1 MAKVPKKVM
10 LDLPLKIALSEEGA
24 TSFIYNKKK
33 LSRLKMV
40 DNTEESGIVLS
51 NFAPSSLQKLIL
63 LDYVSKIELSL
74 PEFTTSRQEIIDL
87 GKLIVFSMLYRQFS
101 AQVQKDLLVTDV
113 IKKHNR
119 AHPAQFF
126 DSKTTVAPHTLQS
139 IMKRYASHINDI
151 RRLILDP
158 LNLEIVRNNRYSD
171 EEKNTYL
178 LMIEK
183 FLAKLSPYN
192 WYLIVL
198 FSKKNGFLQ
207 MLQVVRD
214 ALRNYMGKGTIAEYI
229 SLMLIEIA
237 SYCENMNMSKEA
249 EIMYRG
255 FGESSITLFDPIVRK
270 KIIGELR
277 RKNKLVSASWKF
289 GGGELF
295 AGKSGVHPRTIKIC
309 DNIAEVISDWAVKGK
324 FGVDNFHARLGTR
337 FARCILIVTGIRID
351 RYADS
356 IVDKNRTGV

>member
-255 FGESSITLFDPIVRK
+255 KQYNAF
-270 KIIGELR
+270 
-277 RKNKLVSASWKF
+277 
-289 GGGELF
+289 
-295 AGKSGVHPRTIKIC
+295 
-309 DNIAEVISDWAVKGK
+309 
-324 FGVDNFHARLGTR
+324 
-337 FARCILIVTGIRID
+337 
-351 RYADS
+351 
-356 IVDKNRTGV
+356 